1 MNRLYL
7 YILGILLTALLACS
21 RNADSDTATP
31 MPVERIDLFIDNYP
45 SSAPELESLQPGL
58 GLYLELM
65 TGNATTC
72 DSTLL
77 TLHESP
83 VTAVFG
89 KDIRERFTQSDSLA
103 LPLGRTI
110 KRLESLLPEVNVT
123 NVYGIASPYMQSVIV
138 SDSIVMIALN
148 HYLGSDYAG
157 YSSMPEYRR
166 RLKTASR
173 VPADVAEALVRIN
186 YPYHPTDGTLLE
198 RMLYEGAVLRAVSEA
213 LGVDA
218 ATASGMSSDEYQT
231 VKNNSREIWEA
242 LATER
247 LLYTTSDADI
257 SRLTLPAPFSTIG
270 KMQLRARA
278 ANIIGLEIIDSYT
291 RENPDTDM
299 QRILSPEFYGKA
311 QQRLIES
318 RFNP

>member
-1 MNRLYL
+1 
-7 YILGILLTALLACS
+7 
-21 RNADSDTATP
+21 
-31 MPVERIDLFIDNYP
+31 MPIERIDLFIDRYP
-45 SSAPELESLQPGL
+45 SSAPDQESLQPGL
-58 GLYLELM
+58 GLYLRLM
-65 TGNATTC
+65 TGNATAC
-72 DSTLL
+72 DSTLAM
-77 TLHESP
+77 LHESP

-89 KDIRERFTQSDSLA
+89 KDIRERFTQCDSLA
-103 LPLGRTI
+103 RPLGGTI
-110 KRLESLLPEVNVT
+110 NRLESLLPDVNVT

-157 YSSMPEYRR
+157 YTSMPEYRR
-166 RLKTASR
+166 CLKRAAR
-173 VPADVAEALVRIN
+173 VPADVSEALVRIN

-213 LGVDA
+213 LGADA
-218 ATASGMSSDEYQT
+218 AIASGMSSDEYQT
-231 VKNNSREIWEA
+231 VKNNSRAIWEA

-247 LLYTTSDADI
+247 LLYTTSETDI
-257 SRLTLPAPFSTIG
+257 TRLTEPGPFSTIG
-270 KMQLRARA
+270 KMQLPARA

-291 RENPDTDM
+291 HENPDTDM
-299 QRILSPEFYGKA
+299 QQILSPEFYGKA